1 MQRPSSATYFT
12 ALHDIAICI
21 AIVGPSKYK
30 RIFYI
35 VTDRTP
41 VAKRTIDNG
50 TRNQDVINLVTFSV
64 DPLPLGSTVYSI
76 LVQVGRV
83 GFDELMLL

>member
-41 VAKRTIDNG
+41 VVAKRTIDNG
-50 TRNQDVINLVTFSV
+50 TRNQDVAA
-64 DPLPLGSTVYSI
+64 GSTVYSI